1 MVSSLSAA
9 MSEAEAAAAMQSLLQ
24 QLAPSISNG
33 DKISGLPG
41 SWSAEL
47 AADASSGVLA
57 GLIDG
62 LAVRIPEAMTAGS
75 AGSAA
80 DTVAGPGGSGGRG
93 GGGQGGGHR
102 QSGSNLPHLQLLPRL
117 ATDTPQVLR
126 TAMFWRSS
134 TAAAQENDAP
144 MVTLDSRLGVR
155 IFATDAGCAAS
166 LLKPPVC
173 VTWRGVS
180 VCGLWQGDAA
190 AAQRRGSRPRGA
202 TRARRPWQR
211 HLAGQPHALQRYVP
225 TMLPAPWH
233 LCCTASIWVACAGRC
248 K

>member
-1 MVSSLSAA
+1 MT
-9 MSEAEAAAAMQSLLQ
+9 EAEAAAAMQSLLQ

-62 LAVRIPEAMTAGS
+62 LAVRIPEAMTAGT

-80 DTVAGPGGSGGRG
+80 DTVAGPAGSGGEG
-93 GGGQGGGHR
+93 GGGQGGGHG

-134 TAAAQENDAP
+134 TAAAQDNDAS
-144 MVTLDSRLGVR
+144 MVALDSWLGVR
-155 IFATDAGCAAS
+155 MFATDAGCAAS

-173 VTWRGVS
+173 AMWRAERVRSG
-180 VCGLWQGDAA
+180 GHQGDAT
-190 AAQRRGSRPRGA
+190 AQRRGSRPRGA
-202 TRARRPWQR
+202 TGARRPWQR
-211 HLAGQPHALQRYVP
+211 HLAGQPHPLQR
-225 TMLPAPWH
+225 
-233 LCCTASIWVACAGRC
+233 
-248 K
+248 

>member
-1 MVSSLSAA
+1 MT
-9 MSEAEAAAAMQSLLQ
+9 EAEAAAAMQSLLQ

-62 LAVRIPEAMTAGS
+62 LAVRIPEAMTTGT

-80 DTVAGPGGSGGRG
+80 DTVAGPSGSGGENKTK
-93 GGGQGGGHR
+93 QSNSGGHG

-134 TAAAQENDAP
+134 TAAAQDNDAP
-144 MVTLDSRLGVR
+144 MVTLDSRLNVR
-155 IFATDAGCAAS
+155 IFATDTEYVAS
-166 LLKPPVC
+166 PEAP
-173 VTWRGVS
+173 
-180 VCGLWQGDAA
+180 GL
-190 AAQRRGSRPRGA
+190 
-202 TRARRPWQR
+202 R
-211 HLAGQPHALQRYVP
+211 H
-225 TMLPAPWH
+225 
-233 LCCTASIWVACAGRC
+233 VAC
-248 K
+248 

>member
-57 GLIDG
+57 GIIDG
-62 LAVRIPEAMTAGS
+62 LAVRIPEAMTAGA

-80 DTVAGPGGSGGRG
+80 DTVAGPGGSGGGG

-134 TAAAQENDAP
+134 TAAAQENDAS

-173 VTWRGVS
+173 VTWGERVRS
-180 VCGLWQGDAA
+180 V
-190 AAQRRGSRPRGA
+190 
-202 TRARRPWQR
+202 
-211 HLAGQPHALQRYVP
+211 
-225 TMLPAPWH
+225 
-233 LCCTASIWVACAGRC
+233 AGRC
-248 K
+248 RRRTAQGLSPSRCNSSAAPLAATPGGATSRSSTVRPHDAAGTLASVLHC